1 MRPDAPNQNKPA
13 AGPPAGFRG
22 GGPARGMM
30 GGPVQ
35 KPKNFKKTLA
45 TIGRYLTPYKFKLII
60 VVIFAV
66 ISTVFMIV
74 SPRILGNVTNDIVN
88 GYVNGQT
95 YDRVIASLPK
105 GTTLPPGTTGEMI
118 LDHLPADQKAK
129 IPAQQQQNL
138 KSIDF
143 SKGRPDIDYSAI
155 MVLGLWL
162 IGLYLISSLFSYLQ
176 GWIMTSITQNLVYR
190 LRREISEKINHMTLA
205 YFDHHPYGEVIS
217 RVTNDIDTIGQ
228 SLNQSAT
235 QIITSVVTLIGI
247 IIMMLTISWELTLV
261 ALIVVPLSF
270 GFTFFIVKRS
280 QGYFVGQQRSLGE
293 LDGHVEEMFSGHIA
307 MRTYSGEAQS
317 IKTFSKSNQDLY
329 NNGWKAQ
336 FMSGLMMPIMQFIS
350 NLGLVGVA
358 VTGGWLAIN
367 GRIGIG
373 DIQAFIQ
380 YMNQFT
386 QPILQTAGVANV
398 MQVTVAAAERVFE
411 FLDESEEVPDNV
423 TETLP
428 MPVKGAV
435 RFEDVNFS
443 YVADKPIIQNFS
455 ATIKPGQ
462 NIAIVGPTG
471 AGKTTIVNLLM
482 RFYDIDSGKIEIDGV
497 DSGKLSRA
505 QVRQLFGMVL
515 QDTWLFNGTIADNI
529 AYGKKHATKDEIIA
543 AAKSAHADHF
553 IQTLPKGYDTVL
565 GEETDN
571 ISAGEKQLLTIARA
585 MLADAPM
592 LILDEATSSVDTR
605 TEVLIQKAMER
616 LTQNRTSFVIA
627 HRLSTIRKAD
637 LILVMKSG
645 NIIEQGTHDQLIK
658 ADGFYSSLYSSQFT
672 DADQPDS

>member
-1 MRPDAPNQNKPA
+1 MKPNTPAPVQAARP
-13 AGPPAGFRG
+13 GGFG
-22 GGPARGMM
+22 GGPGSARGMM

-35 KPKNFKKTLA
+35 KPKHFKKTLV
-45 TIGRYLTPYKFKLII
+45 TIGSYLKPYKFKLII
-60 VVIFAV
+60 VVLFAI
-66 ISTVFMIV
+66 ISTVFIII
-74 SPRILGNVTNDIVN
+74 SPRILGDMTNEIVD
-88 GYVNGQT
+88 GYVHGQA
-95 YDRVIASLPK
+95 YDKVIATLPK
-105 GTTLPPGTTGEMI
+105 GTTLPAGTTGETI
-118 LDHLPADQKAK
+118 LDHLSATDRAK
-129 IPAQQQQNL
+129 IPIQQQESL
-138 KSIDF
+138 ESIDF
-143 SKGRPDIDYSAI
+143 SKGRPGIDYHALMI
-155 MVLGLWL
+155 LGLWL
-162 IGLYLISSLFSYLQ
+162 IGLYVISSLFSYLQ
-176 GWIMTSITQNLVYR
+176 GWIMTSITQDLVYR
-190 LRREISEKINHMTLA
+190 LRSKISLKINRMTLG

-247 IIMMLTISWELTLV
+247 TIMMLTISWELTLV
-261 ALIVVPLSF
+261 AIIVLPLSF
-270 GFTFFIVKRS
+270 GFTFFIVKKS
-280 QGYFVGQQRSLGE
+280 QRYFMGQQKSLGE

-307 MRTYSGEAQS
+307 MRTYSGESQS
-317 IKTFSKSNQDLY
+317 IKTFSKTNQELY
-329 NNGWKAQ
+329 ENGWKSQ

-358 VTGGWLAIN
+358 VTGGWLAVN

-386 QPILQTAGVANV
+386 QPVLQTAGVANV

-411 FLDESEEVPDNV
+411 FLDETEEVPD
-423 TETLP
+423 TITKTLP
-428 MPVKGAV
+428 MPIKGAV
-435 RFEDVNFS
+435 QFSDVNFR
-443 YVADKPIIQNFS
+443 YVPEKPIIQHFN
-455 ATIKPGQ
+455 AEIKPGQ
-462 NIAIVGPTG
+462 NVAIVGPTG

-482 RFYDIDSGKIEIDGV
+482 RFYDIDSGMIRIDGV
-497 DSGKLSRA
+497 DSSQLARH

-529 AYGKKHATKDEIIA
+529 AYGGKKVTRKQIIA

-553 IQTLPKGYDTVL
+553 IQTLPKGYDTIL

-645 NIIEQGTHDQLIK
+645 NIIEQGTHNQLMK
-658 ADGFYSSLYSSQFT
+658 ANGFYTSLYSSQFA
-672 DADQPDS
+672 DADQPEG